1 MTRSHLN
8 LLFADKYVK
17 LEEVDTDLVEAP
29 TGKTVEGLKNVW
41 AERTLAEV
49 KKEEDKDDDNS
60 DNDFDW

>member
-1 MTRSHLN
+1 
-8 LLFADKYVK
+8 VK
-17 LEEVDTDLVEAP
+17 LEEVDTDLLEAP
-29 TGKTVEGLKNVW
+29 TGRTVEGLKNVW